1 MTKAQLK
8 GILEFYK
15 AMGIEQVPRVSPL
28 KEPNPGQGHIP
39 TLSKRGPH
47 ELPPFSK
54 GGRGG
59 ISNVGIIK
67 TSSLNEKKKK
77 LSLLREKIGDCKKC
91 KLAGGR
97 TNLVFGEGNPD
108 AEILFIGEAPGRE
121 EDLQGRPF
129 VGDAGRILTELIEWM
144 RFKREQVFIANICK
158 CRPPGNRDPE
168 EDEVRACIPYLKEQI
183 ETISPKVILALGRV
197 SAQNLLNTKTP
208 IGKLRGNVYEYGGIP
223 LVPTFHPAYILRS
236 PGERRKMG
244 EDARV
249 ALNLLRRK
257 GA

>member
-15 AMGIEQVPRVSPL
+15 AMGIEQIPRVSHL
-28 KEPNPGQGHIP
+28 KESGNPP
-39 TLSKRGPH
+39 S
-47 ELPPFSK
+47 PPFFK
-54 GGRGG
+54 GGSPASSRGIANIG
-59 ISNVGIIK
+59 ITK
-67 TSSLNEKKKK
+67 TSSISEKEKR
-77 LSLLREKIGDCKKC
+77 LSLLREEIGDCRKC

-97 TNLVFGEGNPD
+97 TNIVFGEGNPD
-108 AEILFIGEAPGRE
+108 TEILFIGEAPGRE

-129 VGDAGRILTELIEWM
+129 VGDAGRILTGLIEWM
-144 RFKREQVFIANICK
+144 RLKREQVFIANICK

-183 ETISPKVILALGRV
+183 GITAPKVILALGRV
-197 SAQNLLNTKTP
+197 SAQNLLATKTP
-208 IGKLRGNVYEYGGIP
+208 IGKLRGNIYEYEGIP

-244 EDARV
+244 EDARA
-249 ALNLLRRK
+249 ALNLLK
-257 GA
+257 GAKA